1 MLISFKEIEDN
12 LAETSQLLREYLG
25 GLLCTPSPGPV
36 TEFYLNRE
44 QLDTTPGSY
53 SPCSLPDRGS
63 IAAEWIS
70 FIVDTSLSDRGKHS
84 ALDSVDDVIEK
95 GRSES
100 HRSVQGDGGP
110 GRLTPNTHERVGGS
124 SISWWRFA
132 ARDASRANIRLDWDT
147 AAAIDLA
154 GRDVLEA
161 VQTSVIPKVIL
172 CPIPTAG
179 SPDTLYGVAKDGIQ
193 LKVRVLVTVRTN
205 LQQLIG
211 GATESTVIA
220 RVGQG
225 IVAAIGSCENYR
237 QALADP
243 NLISRQ
249 VTAKGLDSQTAFAI
263 VSIDIA
269 DIDVGENVGA
279 RLRLD
284 QAEADIRIAR
294 AAAESRRTFALA
306 EQQEMT
312 ALVKEQQANL
322 IEAESLIPPAIAAA
336 FYSGHQWSDSDDTIP
351 LETAAKIWRM
361 VD

>member
-1 MLISFKEIEDN
+1 MITFWI
-12 LAETSQLLREYLG
+12 LAVIAVGLCVLLFLVSGYLSLWLQARLTG
-25 GLLCTPSPGPV
+25 ADIRMWTLLMMSLRKVDPRMIVRSKVMAAQAG
-36 TEFYLNRE
+36 
-44 QLDTTPGSY
+44 
-53 SPCSLPDRGS
+53 LPDIPTNELEALFLAGGDVPRVILAL
-63 IAAEWIS
+63 IA
-70 FIVDTSLSDRGKHS
+70 
-84 ALDSVDDVIEK
+84 
-95 GRSES
+95 
-100 HRSVQGDGGP
+100 
-110 GRLTPNTHERVGGS
+110 
-124 SISWWRFA
+124 
-132 ARDASRANIRLDWDT
+132 ASRANIDLEWDT

-179 SPDTLYGVAKDGIQ
+179 SADTLYGVAKDGIQ

-225 IVAAIGSCENYR
+225 IVAAIGACENYR
-237 QALADP
+237 EALADP
-243 NLISRQ
+243 ALISRQ

-279 RLRLD
+279 RLRMD
-284 QAEADIRIAR
+284 QANADIRIAR
-294 AAAESRRTFALA
+294 AAAEARRTMAVA
-306 EQQEMT
+306 QQQEMF
-312 ALVKEQQANL
+312 ALVKEQQAHL
-322 IEAESLIPPAIAAA
+322 IEAEALIPPALALA
-336 FYSGHQWSDSDDTIP
+336 FHQDQEVTDSSS
-351 LETAAKIWRM
+351 TASNKTAVKIWRM

>member
-1 MLISFKEIEDN
+1 MITYWI
-12 LAETSQLLREYLG
+12 LAVIAVGLCVLLFLVSGYLSLWLQARLTG
-25 GLLCTPSPGPV
+25 ADIRMWTLLMMSLRKVDPRMIVRSKVMAAQAG
-36 TEFYLNRE
+36 
-44 QLDTTPGSY
+44 
-53 SPCSLPDRGS
+53 LPDIPTNELEALFLAGGDVPRVILAL
-63 IAAEWIS
+63 IA
-70 FIVDTSLSDRGKHS
+70 
-84 ALDSVDDVIEK
+84 
-95 GRSES
+95 
-100 HRSVQGDGGP
+100 
-110 GRLTPNTHERVGGS
+110 
-124 SISWWRFA
+124 
-132 ARDASRANIRLDWDT
+132 ASRANIDLEWDT

-179 SPDTLYGVAKDGIQ
+179 SADTLYGVAKDGIQ

-225 IVAAIGSCENYR
+225 IVAAIGACENYR
-237 QALADP
+237 EALADP
-243 NLISRQ
+243 ALISRQ

-279 RLRLD
+279 RLRMD
-284 QAEADIRIAR
+284 QANADIRIAR
-294 AAAESRRTFALA
+294 AAAEARRTMAVA
-306 EQQEMT
+306 QQQEMF
-312 ALVKEQQANL
+312 ALVKEQQAHL
-322 IEAESLIPPAIAAA
+322 IEAEALIPPALALA
-336 FYSGHQWSDSDDTIP
+336 FHQDQEVTDGSS
-351 LETAAKIWRM
+351 TASNKTAVKIWRM